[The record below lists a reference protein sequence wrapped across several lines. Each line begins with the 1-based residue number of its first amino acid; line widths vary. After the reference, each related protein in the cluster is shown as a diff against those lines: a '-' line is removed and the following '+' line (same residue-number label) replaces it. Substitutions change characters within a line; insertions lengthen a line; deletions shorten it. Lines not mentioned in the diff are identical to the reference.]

1 MNTFYIPEANLERLE
16 KRLQTIQ
23 KKCKANQYDFH
34 YQIIGEEFHTINED
48 TPDEATIKYIVIEA
62 EGTVKHEGWE
72 FVATLD
78 HSNAAGNIIR
88 AYNTE
93 LKIPDRY
100 KTCDPTCE
108 HCNKIRSRKD
118 TYIIYN
124 QETKEFKQVGRACLA
139 EYTNGL
145 SAEHVADL
153 ESFFKVLEDSSWSTP
168 LASSYNKYQQV
179 EEVLRYAFECYRH
192 FGYQKAYYDEYE
204 TRYTRSTRD
213 RVSDYMQYD
222 SGKMNKEWR
231 EVIQA
236 EMEEVGFDANSKQA
250 IQMTQDSLKWIA
262 EQDVENNDY
271 LRNLQIICSEKY
283 TENRNFGIL
292 VSLPAAYGRY
302 LDHKAYE
309 EKKQEQQKIEL
320 KSEYQG
326 EKGDKLEIATS
337 SVKCISTFDS
347 MYGTTWLYKIV
358 DTDGNIYVW
367 YASKPID
374 NPEIV
379 KKIRGTV
386 KDHSEYNEVKQTV
399 LTRCKVIEVSN
410 EAL

>member
-23 KKCKANQYDFH
+23 KKCEANQYDFH

-62 EGTVKHEGWE
+62 EGTVKHGGWE

-78 HSNAAGNIIR
+78 HSNSAGNIIR

-100 KTCDPTCE
+100 KTCGPTCE

-118 TYIIYN
+118 TYLIYN
-124 QETKEFKQVGRACLA
+124 QETKEFKQIGRACLA

-168 LASSYNKYQQV
+168 STSSYNKYQQV

-192 FGYQKAYYDEYE
+192 FGYEKAYYDEYE
-204 TRYTRSTRD
+204 TRHTRSTRD

-309 EKKQEQQKIEL
+309 ERKQEQQKVEL

-358 DTDGNIYVW
+358 DTDGNIYIW
-367 YASKPID
+367 YASKSID

-379 KKIRGTV
+379 RKIRGTV

-410 EAL
+410 EAS